1 MPEHTTAAPVEPTL
15 PPLLAALLPLL
26 AAHRPAFRQDRPYQ
40 RAVALVF
47 GALFAFARHTITQLL
62 TALGQTEADWSGWY
76 RLFSVPRRLDYDRLT
91 ACFLHE
97 VLAAVPADGPFVAV
111 VDGVQVGRHSQKMP
125 GTAWLKCPRT
135 PPFKPGPWR
144 AQRFVHLAA
153 LLPRTPAGSSRA
165 LPLRWEPAFPE
176 KAVRPAGT
184 PARTEWVA
192 GLAGI
197 AWLRGRLDAAGRRAQ
212 RLLVLADGSYDVVK
226 LWAGLPARTVLLA
239 RTARNRA
246 LYEPPPPAAG
256 RRGAPRKYGPRAL
269 TPADWLHQRA
279 GWRATTLVVRGRS
292 IPLRYRVAGPFVQ
305 RGAPGCPVF
314 LLVAGGVARQGR
326 QRRRPPAFWLVT
338 AVQAGARWTLPLP
351 AADLVA
357 WAWQR
362 WEVEVCHRELKSGF
376 GLGEVQ
382 CWGPRSA
389 VLAVQWQA
397 WAYGVLVLAG
407 YRAWGLTGQPLRP
420 PGRWWRGAARWS
432 LGTLWRG
439 YRQALWG
446 TTAFRALWTGTGG
459 EWREKATWRG
469 GLQNAVAGSLRA

>member
-1 MPEHTTAAPVEPTL
+1 MPEHTTPRPAEAAV

-26 AAHRPAFRQDRPYQ
+26 AAHRPAFRQARPFQ

-47 GALFAFARHTITQLL
+47 GTLFAFARHTITQLL
-62 TALGQTEADWSGWY
+62 TALGQTEADWSAWY
-76 RLFSVPRRLDYDRLT
+76 RLFSDPRRLDYDRLT
-91 ACFLHE
+91 DRFLGE
-97 VLAAVPADGPFVAV
+97 VLAAVPADGVFVAV
-111 VDGVQVGRHSQKMP
+111 ADGVQVGRHSRTMP

-153 LLPRTPAGSSRA
+153 LLPPTADGYSRA

-176 KAVRPAGT
+176 KAVRPAGLA
-184 PARTEWVA
+184 ARTEWQAALA
-192 GLAGI
+192 GLT
-197 AWLRGRLDAAGRRAQ
+197 WLRARLDAAGRRAQ
-212 RLLVLADGSYDVVK
+212 PLLVLADGNYDVVG
-226 LWAGLPARTVLLA
+226 LWAALPERTVLLA
-239 RTARNRA
+239 RSARNRA
-246 LYEPPPPAAG
+246 LYALPPPEPA
-256 RRGAPRKYGPRAL
+256 RRGAPRKYGPHAP
-269 TPADWLHQRA
+269 TPAEWLHARA
-279 GWRATTLVVRGRS
+279 GWRTTTVAVRGRQV
-292 IPLRYRVAGPFVQ
+292 PVRFRVEGPFVR
-305 RGAPGCPVF
+305 RGAPGRPVF
-314 LLVAGGVARQGR
+314 LLVVGGVDRQGR
-326 QRRRPPAFWLVT
+326 YRRRPPSFWLVT
-338 AVQAGARWTLPLP
+338 AVPDGDAWALPLP
-351 AADLVA
+351 AEEVLA

-439 YRQALWG
+439 YRRELWATG
-446 TTAFRALWTGTGG
+446 EFRALWTGTGA

-469 GLQNAVAGSLRA
+469 GLANAVAGSLRA

>member
-1 MPEHTTAAPVEPTL
+1 V
-15 PPLLAALLPLL
+15 
-26 AAHRPAFRQDRPYQ
+26 
-40 RAVALVF
+40 
-47 GALFAFARHTITQLL
+47 
-62 TALGQTEADWSGWY
+62 
-76 RLFSVPRRLDYDRLT
+76 RL
-91 ACFLHE
+91 
-97 VLAAVPADGPFVAV
+97 
-111 VDGVQVGRHSQKMP
+111 GRHSQKMP
-125 GTAWLKCPRT
+125 GAAWLKCPRT

-153 LLPRTPAGSSRA
+153 LLPRTPDGSSRA

-176 KAVRPAGT
+176 KAVRPADT
-184 PARTEWVA
+184 PARTEWEAARA
-192 GLAGI
+192 GL

-212 RLLVLADGSYDVVK
+212 RLLVLADGGYDVVK
-226 LWAGLPARTVLLA
+226 LWAGLPERTVLVA

-246 LYEPPPPAAG
+246 LYELPPPAPP

-269 TPADWLHQRA
+269 PPADWLPQRD
-279 GWRATTLVVRGRS
+279 GWRATTLAVRGRS
-292 IPLRYRVAGPFVQ
+292 IPLRYRVEGPFVQ

-326 QRRRPPAFWLVT
+326 HRRRPPAFWLVT
-338 AVQAGARWTLPLP
+338 AVKEGERWVLPLP
-351 AADLVA
+351 AEELLG

-362 WEVEVCHRELKSGF
+362 WEVEVAHRELKSGF

-397 WAYGVLVLAG
+397 WAYGALVLAG

-420 PGRWWRGAARWS
+420 PGRRWGGAARWS

-439 YRQALWG
+439 YRQALWATG
-446 TTAFRALWTGTGG
+446 EFRALWTGTGG
-459 EWREKATWRG
+459 EWGEKATWRG
-469 GLQNAVAGSLRA
+469 GLHNAAAGSLRA